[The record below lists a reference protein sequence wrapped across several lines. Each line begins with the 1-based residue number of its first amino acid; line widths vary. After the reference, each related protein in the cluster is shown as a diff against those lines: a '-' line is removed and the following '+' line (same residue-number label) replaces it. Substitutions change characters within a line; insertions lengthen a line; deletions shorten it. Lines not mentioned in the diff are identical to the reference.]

1 MEAEHARP
9 DAVVSSPLLRARET
23 AEEVSRPFGVEAEV
37 DERLAPGATPEGVR
51 AAVTGRGETV
61 VVIGHEPDC
70 GRIAAELGD
79 GDERPFAAGET
90 RLLELPAN
98 SSSPRMAK
106 ILVHITH
113 GPEHPTRAALG
124 FLVAKAATEE
134 GHDVSL
140 FLAGDAVQLL
150 RDAVLDS
157 LTGLG
162 TGSLR
167 EHYDAIVAA
176 GGRFYVSWMSGKAR
190 GVGEPD
196 LDGKPA
202 ELAMPNV
209 LVRLALEHDRV
220 FTY

>member
-1 MEAEHARP
+1 VRVYLVRHGQAESGQPDELRPLTPLGREQARLVALHLEAKHARP

-98 SSSPRMAK
+98 S
-106 ILVHITH
+106 
-113 GPEHPTRAALG
+113 
-124 FLVAKAATEE
+124 
-134 GHDVSL
+134 
-140 FLAGDAVQLL
+140 
-150 RDAVLDS
+150 
-157 LTGLG
+157 
-162 TGSLR
+162 
-167 EHYDAIVAA
+167 
-176 GGRFYVSWMSGKAR
+176 
-190 GVGEPD
+190 
-196 LDGKPA
+196 
-202 ELAMPNV
+202 
-209 LVRLALEHDRV
+209 
-220 FTY
+220 